1 MLAYRIVL
9 LVAAALLASTKAAL
23 SISSDTG
30 RLLNTGEITK
40 GGDAG
45 GEERKLPSLLEKINL
60 FNASP
65 AYKKAYSAFERL
77 GLKTEN
83 SVFGTTAFKSW
94 ANKVSV
100 LDPENAGSIMLK
112 ILLKRYD
119 EFKIARYIEASKFSS
134 KSESIAKDLR
144 EALFTKWEKAGIQP
158 SLVKSKLASRQHPHL
173 GGNSDEKIV
182 AAYTAFFKAQQAS

>member
-1 MLAYRIVL
+1 M
-9 LVAAALLASTKAAL
+9 
-23 SISSDTG
+23 
-30 RLLNTGEITK
+30 
-40 GGDAG
+40 
-45 GEERKLPSLLEKINL
+45 
-60 FNASP
+60 P
-65 AYKKAYSAFERL
+65 AAYSAFERL

-134 KSESIAKDLR
+134 KSKSIAKDLR

-173 GGNSDEKIV
+173 GGNNDEKIV

>member
-1 MLAYRIVL
+1 
-9 LVAAALLASTKAAL
+9 
-23 SISSDTG
+23 
-30 RLLNTGEITK
+30 
-40 GGDAG
+40 
-45 GEERKLPSLLEKINL
+45 
-60 FNASP
+60 
-65 AYKKAYSAFERL
+65 
-77 GLKTEN
+77 
-83 SVFGTTAFKSW
+83 
-94 ANKVSV
+94 
-100 LDPENAGSIMLK
+100 MLK

-182 AAYTAFFKAQQAS
+182 AVYTAFFKAQQAS